1 MPVECWC
8 VRGNVQENT
17 ENKLTAQEIVMEEVE
32 RARRKALQASVATLC
47 VEVGYMGIE
56 KDALGVLSEI
66 VQSCK

>member
-1 MPVECWC
+1 MSVS
-8 VRGNVQENT
+8 VSIV
-17 ENKLTAQEIVMEEVE
+17 VMEEVE

-66 VQSCK
+66 VQSCKYPF